1 MPQYILHASD
11 AGPEGRGRVFTGIV
25 EEVGTVAAVR
35 EGGLVVRA
43 PGVLADTRT
52 GDSICING
60 VCLTIT
66 AIEGDTFAVDTVP
79 ETLRRSN
86 LGDLRAGDPVNLERA
101 LLPGTRMG
109 GHFVQGHVEGTGTL
123 VEQRP
128 DGDAWLLR
136 IAAPPALMRYVVEKG
151 FIAVD
156 GISLTVVARDDEGFT
171 VTIIPYTRAHTN
183 LGTRRIGDRVN
194 LETDILAKYVEQ
206 LLASRA

>member
-1 MPQYILHASD
+1 M
-11 AGPEGRGRVFTGIV
+11 FTGIV

-35 EGGLVVRA
+35 EGGLAIRA
-43 PGVLADTRT
+43 ATVLSDAHV

-60 VCLTIT
+60 VCLTVT
-66 AIEGDTFAVDTVP
+66 AITGDTFTVDTVP

-101 LLPGTRMG
+101 LLPSTRMG
-109 GHFVQGHVEGTGTL
+109 GHFVQGHIEGTGTL

-136 IAAPPALMRYVVEKG
+136 FEVPPKLARYIVEKG

-156 GISLTVVARDDEGFT
+156 GISLTVVSRDAHSFVVTVIPFT
-171 VTIIPYTRAHTN
+171 RTHTN
-183 LGTRRIGDRVN
+183 LGTRTVGDRVN

-206 LLASRA
+206 LVKT